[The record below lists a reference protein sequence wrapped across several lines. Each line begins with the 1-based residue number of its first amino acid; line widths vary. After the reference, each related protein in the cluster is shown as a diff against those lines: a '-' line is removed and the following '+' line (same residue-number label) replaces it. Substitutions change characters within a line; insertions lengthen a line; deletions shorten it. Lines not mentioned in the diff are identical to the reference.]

1 MRQYEKRIETYKNL
15 IQKEYVREQAVQKAM
30 DQCADIVDRQAD
42 TRTPYFV
49 FLFEQFKF
57 IKKRWWALQSAIL
70 MLIWFLLADSA
81 GGKSAER
88 ALGALAVIFAVMI
101 IPEIWKNRRFSAV
114 EIEKTAFYSLRQ
126 ICSTRL
132 LLFAAADLAML
143 TVFFAVSIYTLPIS
157 AYRLIIDF
165 LVPFNVSGCIC
176 FRLLYSRWNDTE
188 YLAVFLSMLCVF
200 LWSLIVSTD
209 SIYQRISTP
218 VWIGL
223 TIVSF
228 AYLVFCIYRSQSCC
242 EINWEVRTNGAA
254 I

>member
-1 MRQYEKRIETYKNL
+1 MKQYREKIESYKNL
-15 IQKEYVREQAVQKAM
+15 IQKEYVREQAVQKVM
-30 DQCADIVDRQAD
+30 DQCTGIVSKQAD
-42 TRTPYFV
+42 TRASYFT

-57 IKKRWWALQSAIL
+57 IKKRWWALQSVVLI
-70 MLIWFLLADSA
+70 LIWFLVADSE
-81 GGKSAER
+81 GGESAER

-114 EIEKTAFYSLRQ
+114 EIEKVAFYSLRQ
-126 ICSTRL
+126 ICSARI
-132 LLFAAADLAML
+132 LLFAIVDLTML
-143 TVFFAVSIYTLPIS
+143 TIFFAVSLYTLPIS
-157 AYRLIIDF
+157 TYRLIIDF
-165 LVPFNVSGCIC
+165 LVPFNVSCCIC

-200 LWSLIVSTD
+200 LWSLIVSSD

-228 AYLVFCIYRSQSCC
+228 VYLVFCIYKSQCRC